1 MEGYLDKIMIAG
13 SNLTK
18 TIFATI
24 INWKE
29 FQREVKLTFS
39 YVAIVQLS
47 ARIALEPQEDSI
59 MKMFPKSLFLFSVL
73 LMAVSMGLFAQQ
85 QQAEVDEQPI
95 VMLIKQLASPNF
107 AERQAASQEL
117 ATLGQ
122 QAIPKLTA
130 TALGDNREAVTRSVD
145 ILRGHLKSADTKLQA
160 AAKAALGKLSNVEQG
175 VGPRLAREAL
185 APPKPR
191 PQPVPRQVAPGIR
204 IVPQIQLQVQGG
216 AQGIKM
222 RNVNGIKDIEVTE
235 NGRKVKIHDDPNQ
248 GIKVEIIETKE
259 GKLVTR
265 AFKAKN
271 ADELKKKS
279 PEAHKLYEKYSKGQ
293 AGNIQL
299 GNIQIQG
306 NVFPPNQIPQF
317 RIPGVPQQIP
327 ANMQRRVA
335 DLQLRQMERMIQSIQ
350 KQLQADGEDAGPAKA
365 TLEHLKKAL
374 EEIKQAREKLGA
386 ERKEA

>member
-1 MEGYLDKIMIAG
+1 M
-13 SNLTK
+13 K
-18 TIFATI
+18 TTP
-24 INWKE
+24 
-29 FQREVKLTFS
+29 KLF
-39 YVAIVQLS
+39 
-47 ARIALEPQEDSI
+47 R
-59 MKMFPKSLFLFSVL
+59 LFYAL
-73 LMAVSMGLFAQQ
+73 LMVVFVGLVSEARA
-85 QQAEVDEQPI
+85 AEVDEQRI
-95 VMLIKQLASPNF
+95 DTFIKQLTSPNF
-107 AERQAASQEL
+107 TERQAASQQL

-122 QAIPKLTA
+122 SAIPKLTA
-130 TALGDNREAVTRSVD
+130 TALGKNRESVTRSVD
-145 ILRGHLKSADTKLQA
+145 ILRGHLKSADKKLQV
-160 AAKAALGKLSNVEQG
+160 AAKAALEKLSNIEEG

-191 PQPVPRQVAPGIR
+191 PVPGQAVPGFKML
-204 IVPQIQLQVQGG
+204 PQIQLQVQGG

-259 GKLVTR
+259 GKPVTR

-279 PEAHKLYEKYSKGQ
+279 PEAHKLYEKYAKGG

-306 NVFPPNQIPQF
+306 NVFPPNQFPKF
-317 RIPGVPQQIP
+317 NVPGFPQQIP
-327 ANMQRRVA
+327 GNMPRRVA
-335 DLQLRQMERMIQSIQ
+335 DIQLRQMERMIQSIQ
-350 KQLQADGEDAGPAKA
+350 KQLQAGGENAAPAKE
-365 TLEHLKKAL
+365 TLEHLKRAL
-374 EEIKQAREKLGA
+374 EEIKKAREKLGA

>member
-1 MEGYLDKIMIAG
+1 
-13 SNLTK
+13 
-18 TIFATI
+18 
-24 INWKE
+24 
-29 FQREVKLTFS
+29 
-39 YVAIVQLS
+39 
-47 ARIALEPQEDSI
+47 
-59 MKMFPKSLFLFSVL
+59 MKMIPKSLFLFSAL
-73 LMAVSMGLFAQQ
+73 LMTVSMGLHAQQ
-85 QQAEVDEQPI
+85 GETDVDAQPI
-95 VMLIKQLASPNF
+95 VTLIKQLASPNF
-107 AERQAASQEL
+107 AERQAASQKL

-130 TALGDNREAVTRSVD
+130 TALGNNREAVTRSVD
-145 ILRGHLKSADTKLQA
+145 ILRGHLKSADEKLQA
-160 AAKAALGKLSNVEQG
+160 AAKVALEKLSNIEQG

-222 RNVNGIKDIEVTE
+222 RNVNGIKDFEVTE

-248 GIKVEIIETKE
+248 GIEVEIIETKE
-259 GKLVTR
+259 GKPVTR

-279 PEAHKLYEKYSKGQ
+279 PEAHKLYEKYSKGG

-317 RIPGVPQQIP
+317 KIPGVPQQIP

-335 DLQLRQMERMIQSIQ
+335 DIQLRQMEHMIQSIQ
-350 KQLQADGEDAGPAKA
+350 KQLQADGEGAGPAKA

>member
-1 MEGYLDKIMIAG
+1 
-13 SNLTK
+13 
-18 TIFATI
+18 
-24 INWKE
+24 
-29 FQREVKLTFS
+29 
-39 YVAIVQLS
+39 
-47 ARIALEPQEDSI
+47 
-59 MKMFPKSLFLFSVL
+59 MKMIPKSLFLFSAL
-73 LMAVSMGLFAQQ
+73 LMTVSMGLHAQQ
-85 QQAEVDEQPI
+85 GETDVDEQPI
-95 VMLIKQLASPNF
+95 ATLIKQLASPNF
-107 AERQAASQEL
+107 AERQAASQKL

-130 TALGDNREAVTRSVD
+130 TALGNNREAVTRSVD
-145 ILRGHLKSADTKLQA
+145 ILRGHLKSADEKLQA
-160 AAKAALGKLSNVEQG
+160 AAKVALEKLSNIEQG

-248 GIKVEIIETKE
+248 GIEVEIIETKE
-259 GKLVTR
+259 GKPVTR

-279 PEAHKLYEKYSKGQ
+279 PEAHKLYEKYSKGG

-317 RIPGVPQQIP
+317 KIPGVPQQIP
-327 ANMQRRVA
+327 ANM
-335 DLQLRQMERMIQSIQ
+335 
-350 KQLQADGEDAGPAKA
+350 
-365 TLEHLKKAL
+365 
-374 EEIKQAREKLGA
+374 
-386 ERKEA
+386 

>member
-1 MEGYLDKIMIAG
+1 MKT
-13 SNLTK
+13 LT
-18 TIFATI
+18 
-24 INWKE
+24 
-29 FQREVKLTFS
+29 
-39 YVAIVQLS
+39 
-47 ARIALEPQEDSI
+47 
-59 MKMFPKSLFLFSVL
+59 KSLFLFSAL
-73 LMAVSMGLFAQQ
+73 FMSVSMGLLAQQ
-85 QQAEVDEQPI
+85 GEAEVDGQPI
-95 VMLIKQLASPNF
+95 VTLIKQLASPNF
-107 AERQAASQEL
+107 AERQAASQKL

-122 QAIPKLTA
+122 QAVPKLTA
-130 TALGDNREAVTRSVD
+130 TALGNNREAVTRSVD
-145 ILRGHLKSADTKLQA
+145 ILRGHLKSADEKLQA
-160 AAKAALGKLSNVEQG
+160 AAKVALEKLANIEQG

-185 APPKPR
+185 APPKP
-191 PQPVPRQVAPGIR
+191 QQVPRQGAPGIR

-235 NGRKVKIHDDPNQ
+235 NDRKVKIHDDPNQ
-248 GIKVEIIETKE
+248 GIEVEIIETKE
-259 GKLVTR
+259 GKPVTR

-279 PEAHKLYEKYSKGQ
+279 PEAHKLYEKYSKGG

-306 NVFPPNQIPQF
+306 NVFPPIQIPQF
-317 RIPGVPQQIP
+317 KIPGVPQQIP
-327 ANMQRRVA
+327 ANMRRRVA
-335 DLQLRQMERMIQSIQ
+335 DIQLKQMEHMIQSIQ
-350 KQLQADGEDAGPAKA
+350 KQLQADGEGAGPAKA

>member
-1 MEGYLDKIMIAG
+1 
-13 SNLTK
+13 
-18 TIFATI
+18 
-24 INWKE
+24 
-29 FQREVKLTFS
+29 
-39 YVAIVQLS
+39 
-47 ARIALEPQEDSI
+47 
-59 MKMFPKSLFLFSVL
+59 MKMIPKSMFLFSAL
-73 LMAVSMGLFAQQ
+73 LMTVSMGMHAQQ
-85 QQAEVDEQPI
+85 GEAEVDEQPI
-95 VMLIKQLASPNF
+95 VALIKQLASPNF
-107 AERQAASQEL
+107 AERQAASQKL

-122 QAIPKLTA
+122 QAIPKLIDTA
-130 TALGDNREAVTRSVD
+130 MGNNREAVTRSVD
-145 ILRGHLKSADTKLQA
+145 ILRGHLKSADKQLQT
-160 AAKAALGKLSNVEQG
+160 AAKSALQKLSNIQQG

-191 PQPVPRQVAPGIR
+191 PQPVPGQAVPGIR
-204 IVPQIQLQVQGG
+204 ILPQIQLQVQGG

-222 RNVNGIKDIEVTE
+222 RNVNGVKDIEVTE
-235 NGRKVKIHDDPNQ
+235 NDRKVKIHDDPNQ

-259 GKLVTR
+259 GKPVTR
-265 AFKAKN
+265 TFQAKN

-279 PEAHKLYEKYSKGQ
+279 PEAHKLYEKYAKGG

-299 GNIQIQG
+299 GNLQIQG
-306 NVFPPNQIPQF
+306 NVFPPIQIPQF
-317 RIPGVPQQIP
+317 NLPGVPQQIP

-335 DLQLRQMERMIQSIQ
+335 DIQLRQMERMIQSIQ